1 MIGGAVGG
9 VVAHVPEVGVCDRL
23 VTPLEESPL
32 DSLHALD
39 GRHRIGRHLDCEALE
54 HVVIVAYVLNGRAG
68 TRLRHSFTDTLLDV
82 GVSKGHLTVGT
93 LLKLDDDRGRAFA
106 RVSVRRRGVGAL
118 RVRRDGGRRTHSRY
132 GESADGNQRHR

>member
-1 MIGGAVGG
+1 M
-9 VVAHVPEVGVCDRL
+9 VAHVPEVGVCDRL

-39 GRHRIGRHLDCEALE
+39 GRHRSGRYLDREALE

-68 TRLRHSFTDTLLDV
+68 TRLRHSLTDALLDV
-82 GVSKGHLTVGT
+82 GVAGGMIAAT
-93 LLKLDDDRGRAFA
+93 LLKLDDDRGSAFA
-106 RVSVRRRGVGAL
+106 RVSVHRRGLGAL
-118 RVRRDGGRRTHSRY
+118 RVRRDGGRRAHGRH